1 MHTATTPI
9 TPDNLTIEHYIRWLF
24 EYADRED
31 GIIALR
37 GLTEKGTG
45 EGQPFFMESA
55 FADMGDT
62 AACMRHALR
71 WCEHGRGSFIV
82 PAIVAHQAAVEKKA
96 GESMMLAFT
105 TILIDVDDGDTQAKL
120 AHAIA
125 HIGKPSMLVR
135 SGGMTDAGKPKY
147 HAYWRLSEPCWEV
160 ERVSAVRTML
170 AQKIGADGSFGRS
183 TQVIRIPGTIH
194 NKNNNPRLVEVDGFT
209 RIDYHFDE
217 LAEAIE
223 DMPPMPGIAPPAT
236 SNVLPFPTIT
246 RLPDGTMNFA
256 AAAGL
261 AMPAEHESK
270 VDRVLTEVVHEGG
283 VDGET
288 RFDHAS
294 IAIGHEIRM
303 VREGRQ
309 SREQALQNC
318 LAWNLA
324 KVSPPWPEGR
334 VIANFNR
341 LWDIDIQSNGAMPLT
356 VSQIQQQVAELT
368 GKADATIET
377 VEDLLSYRV
386 DQRSTRGTPPAEK
399 VLVQGF
405 FMNKKRHLFVGDG
418 AAGKTFLMMDLALR
432 LAAASEER
440 PLTWLG
446 QPIGADAYGGTVIL
460 LLAEDN
466 ADDLDRRWHALDPDF
481 ELRDAAGGRLI
492 ALPMSELGGMPQ
504 VAAKDPRTQEVTP
517 STRWIKLLSL
527 MKQIVESGGWI
538 SAVVLDT
545 LNSTL
550 HGEENSAAV
559 INEFISAV
567 SPVCGSIEAA
577 LIVTHHIG
585 KTKADAPVRDLD
597 DMKRAVRGSSAL
609 PNAMRVVVGIW
620 AAHNWEKQ
628 MKLMG
633 LPPQRGRLL
642 NMGVIKA
649 NSPGFEGV
657 KTLYRAD
664 DGVIHD
670 VSHRVAASA
679 SNSLELQAWMIFTV
693 REYAR
698 LHDMYFQI
706 TSKIHSMFAQKEF
719 LPPALQGL
727 SRADLEE
734 LAEGLVEAGALVKV
748 SIKNHGTGNV
758 WLDTPER
765 LSVER
770 VKREMQHAVPHL
782 NWADTWY
789 DSSQKVVRWY
799 GQNGG

>member
-183 TQVIRIPGTIH
+183 TQVIRIPGTVH

-209 RIDYHFDE
+209 KIDYHFDE

-256 AAAGL
+256 GAAGL
-261 AMPAEHESK
+261 SMPAEHESK

-341 LWDIDIQSNGAMPLT
+341 LWDIDIQSNGAMPEPPAP
-356 VSQIQQQVAELT
+356 VPAEIQQFQGNIANAPIIDTAEALRAWAVHRWT
-368 GKADATIET
+368 NYDPPPRR
-377 VEDLLSYRV
+377 LLV
-386 DQRSTRGTPPAEK
+386 P
-399 VLVQGF
+399 GF
-405 FMNKKRHLFVGDG
+405 IHAGKRHMFASEGG
-418 AAGKTFLMMDLALR
+418 AGKSNLLMDLAIKLVM
-432 LAAASEER
+432 AADGSAQ
-440 PLTWLG
+440 WWMG
-446 QPIGADAYGGTVIL
+446 QPITEHAYGGTVIIL
-460 LLAEDN
+460 TGEDGKEE
-466 ADDLDRRWHALDPDF
+466 LDHRWKALDPTG
-481 ELRDAAGGRLI
+481 EGRRRAGDRLI
-492 ALPMSELGGMPQ
+492 AIPFESAGGAFPFVEYDQRTGRDQRTPQ
-504 VAAKDPRTQEVTP
+504 WAG
-517 STRWIKLLSL
+517 LLKSMHDL
-527 MKQIVESGGWI
+527 QAEGANIIAVIV
-538 SAVVLDT
+538 DT
-545 LNSTL
+545 LNTTF
-550 HGEENSAAV
+550 HGEENSAEKVGEYIRAV
-559 INEFISAV
+559 QPITGELD
-567 SPVCGSIEAA
+567 AA
-577 LIVTHHIG
+577 LIIAHHSK
-585 KTKADAPVRDLD
+585 KTDMDKPVKTLD
-597 DMKRAVRGSSAL
+597 DMRSAVRGSSAL
-609 PNAMRVVVGIW
+609 INAMRVVIGLWPDQKYVQTMKAMGIEPKR
-620 AAHNWEKQ
+620 EK
-628 MKLMG
+628 LYCA
-633 LPPQRGRLL
+633 
-642 NMGVIKA
+642 GV
-649 NSPGFEGV
+649 V
-657 KTLYRAD
+657 KSNVPCAD
-664 DGVIHD
+664 DVRSMMRDATGVLQDVTYSVQQALKRNTNDEAKAWIAFGIEQYADQQLYLQKSGFNALHEHIHLF
-670 VSHRVAASA
+670 HP
-679 SNSLELQAWMIFTV
+679 T
-693 REYAR
+693 
-698 LHDMYFQI
+698 LH
-706 TSKIHSMFAQKEF
+706 S
-719 LPPALQGL
+719 L
-727 SRADLEE
+727 SRNA
-734 LAEGLVEAGALVKV
+734 VWALVDDMLKEKRL
-748 SIKNHGTGNV
+748 IKRAIPGMGNRHGF
-758 WLDTPER
+758 LDTAANKNTPRTKDEGDLAPSPVDYDR
-765 LSVER
+765 WRFNAENGQI
-770 VKREMQHAVPHL
+770 EPAV
-782 NWADTWY
+782 
-789 DSSQKVVRWY
+789 
-799 GQNGG
+799 